1 MYSLISFSVFPQSS
15 ASPISFHI
23 SVGFIPIHPIST
35 TFHPSS
41 AKSLPIAVTSAVL
54 PVPGGPDTY
63 MPTSLSASDAPTYAL
78 IADFSSCLPIMV
90 SSTDAPAVKLVDN
103 RRKDLSCLYG
113 FAGAFS
119 VSASLVSKIST
130 PKTSGAAATSS
141 GGVDGG
147 GVGSMAMLRV
157 TGRFLG
163 RRAAWPDLS
172 LTESLSKGEASKE
185 DA

>member
-1 MYSLISFSVFPQSS
+1 MYPLISFSVFPQLSIP
-15 ASPISFHI
+15 PISFHI
-23 SVGFIPIHPIST
+23 SVAFIPIHPIST

-41 AKSLPIAVTSAVL
+41 ANSLPIAVTSAVL

-63 MPTSLSASDAPTYAL
+63 MPTSLSASDVLMYAL
-78 IADFSSCLPIMV
+78 IADFSSCLPIIV
-90 SSTDAPAVKLVDN
+90 SSIDAPAAKLVDN

-119 VSASLVSKIST
+119 VSASLASKVSNTKPN
-130 PKTSGAAATSS
+130 PKTSAAAATSS

-157 TGRFLG
+157 TGRFL
-163 RRAAWPDLS
+163 
-172 LTESLSKGEASKE
+172 E
-185 DA
+185 DV